1 MTINN
6 VTSTFITFDA
16 STRVVSIETSDNMFG
31 DSTFAVTITGT
42 HVGGS
47 ASLTFNVGTIKDCSG
62 VQLEK
67 TSAFTSTSH
76 EYIVTDSIYT
86 MDLPAIN
93 FLPTAPTGS

>member
-1 MTINN
+1 MITSSTAPSSQSYTIAATKIDLNIAEFTHRKSCPLTYSMTINN

-62 VQLEK
+62 V
-67 TSAFTSTSH
+67 
-76 EYIVTDSIYT
+76 
-86 MDLPAIN
+86 
-93 FLPTAPTGS
+93 

>member
-16 STRVVSIETSDNMFG
+16 STRVVSIETSDNIFG

-47 ASLTFNVGTIKDCSG
+47 ASLTFNVVTTKDCTAATLS
-62 VQLEK
+62 LK
-67 TSAFTSTSH
+67 SSITDTFT
-76 EYIVTDSIYT
+76 Y
-86 MDLPAIN
+86 
-93 FLPTAPTGS
+93 